1 MLPSYAG
8 KTEDRNLSGIDF
20 STVVLKK
27 SEIVEDV
34 STKIQGDET
43 LEQVNVHAAEQ
54 IIR

>member
-1 MLPSYAG
+1 MPSYAG
-8 KTEDRNLSGIDF
+8 KTEARNVSGINF

-27 SEIVEDV
+27 TEVVEDM
-34 STKIQGDET
+34 SMKTQGEET